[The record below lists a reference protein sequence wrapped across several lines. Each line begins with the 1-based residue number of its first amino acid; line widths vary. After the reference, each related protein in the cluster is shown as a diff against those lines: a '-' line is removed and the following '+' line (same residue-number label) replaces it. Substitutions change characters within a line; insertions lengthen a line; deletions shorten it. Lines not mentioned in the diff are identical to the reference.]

1 MWARLAFCCWGL
13 ALVSGWAT
21 FQQLSPSRNFSFR
34 LFPEAAPGAPGRLP
48 EPPAPSEDAAAAES
62 KVERL
67 GQAFR
72 RRVRRLRELS
82 ERLELVFL
90 VDESS
95 SVGQANF
102 LSELKFVRKLL
113 SDFPVVP
120 TATRVAIVTF
130 SSKNNVVPRVDYIS
144 SRRAHQ
150 HKCALL
156 SREIPAI
163 TYRGGGTY
171 TKGAF
176 QQAAQ
181 ILRHS
186 RENSTKV
193 IFLITDGYSNGG
205 DPRPIAAS
213 LRDFGVEIFTFGIWQ
228 GNIRELNDMAS
239 IPKEEHCYLLHSFEE
254 FEALARRALHEDL
267 PSGSF
272 IQEDMSHCS
281 YLCEAGKDCCDQMA
295 SCKCG
300 THTGQF
306 ECICE
311 KGYYGKGLQYE
322 CTACPSGTYKPE
334 GSPGGISTCLP
345 CPDENHTSPP
355 GSTSPEDCVCKE
367 GYQASGQTC
376 KVVHC
381 PALKPP
387 ENGYFIRNT
396 CNNHFNAACGV
407 RCHPGFDLVG
417 SSIFLCLPSGLW
429 SGSESSCRVRT
440 CPRLRQPKHGR
451 LSCSA
456 GEMSYRTVCLV
467 TCDEGYRLE
476 GSARLTCQVNAQWDG
491 PEPRCVERHCATFQ
505 KPKGV
510 TVSPPTCGRHPA
522 KPGTICQLSCRQGFV
537 LSGGREEVRCTTS
550 GKWSAKVQT
559 AACKDVEAPQINCP
573 ADIEA
578 ETQEQQDSANITWQI
593 PTAKDNS
600 GEKVSIHVHPAFSP
614 PYLFPIGD
622 VAVTYTATDPSSNQA
637 SCTFHIK
644 VIDVEPPSI
653 DWCRS
658 PPPVQVSEKEHA
670 VTWDEPQFSDNS
682 GAVLTVT
689 RSHTPGDLFPQG
701 ETVVRYTAT
710 DPSGNNRTCDIH
722 IVVKGS
728 PCEVP
733 FTPVN
738 GDFVC
743 TQDSTG
749 VNCTLS
755 CLEGY
760 DFTEGST
767 DKYYCAYE
775 DGIWKPP
782 YSTEWPDCAIKRF
795 ANHGYKSF
803 EMLYKATRC
812 DDTDLLKKFSEA
824 FETTLGKMV
833 PSFCSDA
840 DDIDCRL
847 EDLTKKYC
855 LEYNYDYENGF
866 AIGPGGWGAANR
878 LDYSYGDF
886 QDTVRETPTGAGK
899 ARSSR
904 IERSAPLSDHKIRL
918 IFNITASVPLP
929 DERNDTLELENQ
941 QRLIKTLETITN
953 RLKRTLTKEPMYSFQ
968 LASEMLVADSNS
980 LETEKAF
987 LFCRPGSVL
996 RGRMCVNCP
1005 LGTYYSLEHSVCE
1018 SCLMGSYQDEEGQ
1031 LECKPC
1037 PTGTYTEYLHSRSSS
1052 ECKAQCKQGT
1062 YSSNG
1067 LETCESCPLG
1077 SYQPAFG
1084 SRGCLL
1090 CPENTSTV
1098 KRGAVD
1104 ISACGVPC
1112 PVGEFSRSGLMPCY
1126 PCPQDYY
1133 QPNPGKSFCLSC
1145 PFYGTTTI
1153 TGARSITD
1161 CSSFSSTFSAAEEST
1176 VLLSSPGHVK
1186 KKYEVSSQVFHECFL
1201 NPCHNSGTCQQ
1212 LGRGY
1217 VCLCL
1222 PGYTG
1227 LKCEIDI
1234 DECSSL
1240 PCHNNGICK
1249 DRVGEFI
1256 CECPS
1261 GYTGQLCEENV
1272 NECSSSP
1279 CLNKGTCVDGLA
1291 GYQCTCVKGYMGL
1304 HCETEVNECQSSPC
1318 LNNAVCED
1326 QLGGFLC
1333 KCPPGFLGTRCDINM
1348 DECLSQPC
1356 KNGATCKDGANSF
1369 RCHCAAGFTG
1379 THCELNINECQSNPC
1394 KNQATCVDEL
1404 NSYSCKCQPGFSGR
1418 RCETE
1423 QSAGFNLDFEV
1434 SGIYGYVMLDGVLP
1448 SLHAVTCT
1456 FWMKSSDDINYGT
1469 PISYALEN
1477 GSDNTFLLT
1486 DYNGWVLYVNGKEKI
1501 TDCPSV
1507 NDGNWHHIAITW
1519 TSTGGAWK
1527 VYIDGKLSDGGMGLS
1542 IGSPIPGTF
1551 GGGAL
1556 VIGQEQDEKGEG
1568 FNPAESFVGSISQ
1581 LNLWDYVLS
1590 PQQVNSLATSC
1601 PEELSKGNVLAWP
1614 DFLSGIVGRVKI
1626 NPKSIF
1632 CSDCPS
1638 LEGSVP
1644 HLRTASR
1651 DVKPGSKIS
1660 LFCDPGFQM
1669 VGNSVQYCLNQGQ
1682 WTQPLPRCERISC
1695 GVPPPLEHGFYSAED
1710 FHAGSTVTYQCNNGY
1725 YLLGDSRMFCTDN
1738 GSWNG
1743 ISPSCLDVDEC
1754 AVGSDC
1760 SEHASCLNTNGSYV
1774 CSCIPPY
1781 TGDGKNCAEPIKCK
1795 TPGNPENGHS
1805 SGETYTVGAEVTFSC
1820 EEGYQLVGVARI
1832 TCLESGEWS
1841 HLIPYCEA
1849 VSCGAPA
1856 LPENGG
1862 IDGSAFT
1869 YGNKVIYR
1877 CNKGYTLEGE
1887 KESSCLAS
1895 GSWSHS
1901 PPVCELVKC
1910 SSPEDVN
1917 HGNYISSGLTYLS
1930 TASYSC
1936 DNGYSLQGPS
1946 VIECS
1951 ASGSW
1956 DRAPPTCHLVSC
1968 GEPPAIKDAVTTGS
1982 NFTYGNTVTY
1992 ACREGYT
1999 LAGPDT
2005 IECLASGRWSRSDQQ
2020 CLAVSCDEPP
2030 SVEHASPETAHRLF
2044 GDIAFYYCSDGYS
2057 LADNSQLLCNAQGKW
2072 VPPEGQA
2079 MPRCIAHF
2087 CEKPPAVSYS
2097 ILESVSKAKFAA
2109 GSVVSF
2115 KCMEGFVLNTS
2126 AKIEC
2131 LRGGQW
2137 SPSPMSIQCI
2147 PVRCGEPP
2155 RIRNGY
2161 AIGSNYSFGAMVAYS
2176 CNRGFYIKGEKK
2188 SACEA
2193 TGQWSSPIPT
2203 CHPVSCSE
2211 PPKVENG
2218 FLEHTTGRTFESE
2231 VRYQCNP
2238 GYKSVGSPVF
2248 VCQANR
2254 HWHSE
2259 SPLSCIPLNCGK
2271 PPPIQNGYIKGENFE
2286 VGAKVHFFC
2295 NEGYELI
2302 GDHSWTCLK
2311 SGKWSKK
2318 PNQKCVPAK
2327 CPEPP
2332 LLENQLVLKE
2342 LTTEVG
2348 VVTFSCKE
2356 GHVLQG
2362 RSVLRCLPSQQ
2373 WNDSFP
2379 VCKMVLC
2386 RPPPLIS
2393 FGVPAPSSALHF
2405 GSTVKYSCVDGFFL
2419 KGDPATSC
2427 QADGTWSSPLP
2438 ECVPVECP
2446 QPEEILNGIIDV
2458 QGLAYLSTALYTCKP
2473 GFELVGNTTT
2483 LCGENGHWLG
2493 KKPTCKPIE
2502 CPKPKEILNGKF
2514 SYTKLH
2520 YGQTVTYSCDRGF
2533 RLEGPKALTC
2543 LETGDWDVDVPS
2555 CNAIH
2560 CDPPQPIENGFV
2572 EGADYSY
2579 GAMIIYSCFP
2589 GFQVA
2594 GHAMQ
2599 TCEESG
2605 WSSSIPTCVPID
2617 CGLPPHIDFGDS
2629 TVVRDGQG
2637 YFNQED
2643 DMMEVPH
2650 VTPHPPHHL
2659 GTVAKIWGN
2668 KKGSPAMHSA
2678 KFRYNTLV
2686 SYGCNPGY
2694 ELLGNAVLIC
2704 QEDGTWNGSAPSC
2717 ISIECDL
2724 PVAPENGFLHVT
2736 ETTTGSAVQYSC
2748 KPGHTLVGSDIR
2760 LCLRN
2765 REWSGASP
2773 RCEAISCPKPNPVT
2787 DGSIQ
2792 GSTYSYLS
2800 VLYYEC
2806 NSGYVLNGTSRRT
2819 CQEDKT
2825 WDGDEPVC
2833 IPVDCG
2839 SPPSSANGKVKGE
2852 EYTFQKEVQ
2861 YTCNTGFLLEGASS
2875 RVCLADGSWSGN
2887 TPTCVPVQCAP
2898 PSQVANGVM
2907 DGRDYGFGKEVVFHC
2922 QDGYALHGA
2931 PKLTCQSDGNWDAQV
2946 PVCKPVNCSP
2956 PEDLDRGFPNGFSF
2970 YRGGQMEYQCFPGY
2984 KLHGSPSRK
2993 CLSNSSWSGS
3003 PPSCLPCKCSPPT
3016 IQSGAVN
3023 GTDVSCGK
3031 AAQIRCFKGF
3041 QLLGLSEITCEA
3053 DGQWSS
3059 DFPRCE
3065 HPSCGSPPTI
3075 PNAFIIERSSLDENV
3090 ITYTCKPGYVI
3101 QGSSDLICTEKGMWS
3116 QPYPVCEPLSCG
3128 PPPSV
3133 SNAVVTGEAYTYE
3146 SQVKLR
3152 CLEGYMMDTEIDT
3165 FTCQKDGRW
3174 FPELISC
3181 SPKKCPL
3188 PTNVTHILVH
3198 GDDFSVNTQVSV
3210 SCAEGYTYEG
3220 VNISTCQLDG
3230 TWEPPFSDESCS
3242 PISCGKPES
3251 PEHGFVFGS
3260 EYNFESTIT
3269 YHCETGYELEGNRER
3284 VCQENGQ
3291 WTGEVVTC
3299 KKIMCEAPLE
3309 FLNGKAEVENS
3320 TTGPSVIYSCN
3331 RGYSLEGAPE
3341 ASCTEN
3347 GTWSHPVPLCKP
3359 NPCPVPF
3366 VIPENAVLS
3375 EKEFYVDQNVSIKC
3389 REGFL
3394 LRGQSTITC
3403 NPDETWTQTSAKCEK
3418 ISCGPPTHVENAIA
3432 RGVHYQYGDMITY
3445 SCYSGYMLEGS
3456 LRSVCLENGT
3466 WTSPPVCRAVCRFP
3480 CQNGGICQRPNACS
3494 CPDGWMGRLCEE
3506 PICILPCLNGGRCVA
3521 PYQCDCSPGWT
3532 GSRCH
3537 TAVCQSPCLNGGK
3550 CVRPNRCH
3558 CLSAWTGHDCS
3569 RKRRTGF

>member
-1 MWARLAFCCWGL
+1 
-13 ALVSGWAT
+13 
-21 FQQLSPSRNFSFR
+21 
-34 LFPEAAPGAPGRLP
+34 
-48 EPPAPSEDAAAAES
+48 
-62 KVERL
+62 
-67 GQAFR
+67 
-72 RRVRRLRELS
+72 
-82 ERLELVFL
+82 
-90 VDESS
+90 
-95 SVGQANF
+95 
-102 LSELKFVRKLL
+102 
-113 SDFPVVP
+113 
-120 TATRVAIVTF
+120 
-130 SSKNNVVPRVDYIS
+130 
-144 SRRAHQ
+144 
-150 HKCALL
+150 
-156 SREIPAI
+156 
-163 TYRGGGTY
+163 
-171 TKGAF
+171 
-176 QQAAQ
+176 
-181 ILRHS
+181 
-186 RENSTKV
+186 
-193 IFLITDGYSNGG
+193 
-205 DPRPIAAS
+205 
-213 LRDFGVEIFTFGIWQ
+213 
-228 GNIRELNDMAS
+228 
-239 IPKEEHCYLLHSFEE
+239 
-254 FEALARRALHEDL
+254 
-267 PSGSF
+267 
-272 IQEDMSHCS
+272 
-281 YLCEAGKDCCDQMA
+281 
-295 SCKCG
+295 
-300 THTGQF
+300 
-306 ECICE
+306 
-311 KGYYGKGLQYE
+311 
-322 CTACPSGTYKPE
+322 
-334 GSPGGISTCLP
+334 
-345 CPDENHTSPP
+345 
-355 GSTSPEDCVCKE
+355 
-367 GYQASGQTC
+367 
-376 KVVHC
+376 
-381 PALKPP
+381 
-387 ENGYFIRNT
+387 
-396 CNNHFNAACGV
+396 
-407 RCHPGFDLVG
+407 
-417 SSIFLCLPSGLW
+417 
-429 SGSESSCRVRT
+429 
-440 CPRLRQPKHGR
+440 
-451 LSCSA
+451 
-456 GEMSYRTVCLV
+456 MSYRTVCLV

-510 TVSPPTCGRHPA
+510 TVSPPNCGRHPA

-537 LSGGREEVRCTTS
+537 LSGAREEVRCTTS
-550 GKWSAKVQT
+550 GKWSAKVQM
-559 AACKDVEAPQINCP
+559 AACK
-573 ADIEA
+573 
-578 ETQEQQDSANITWQI
+578 
-593 PTAKDNS
+593 
-600 GEKVSIHVHPAFSP
+600 
-614 PYLFPIGD
+614 D

-644 VIDVEPPSI
+644 VIGKSSDYLDVEPPSI

-722 IVVKGS
+722 IVVK
-728 PCEVP
+728 V
-733 FTPVN
+733 
-738 GDFVC
+738 
-743 TQDSTG
+743 
-749 VNCTLS
+749 
-755 CLEGY
+755 
-760 DFTEGST
+760 
-767 DKYYCAYE
+767 
-775 DGIWKPP
+775 
-782 YSTEWPDCAIKRF
+782 KRF

-996 RGRMCVNCP
+996 RGRMC
-1005 LGTYYSLEHSVCE
+1005 
-1018 SCLMGSYQDEEGQ
+1018 
-1031 LECKPC
+1031 
-1037 PTGTYTEYLHSRSSS
+1037 
-1052 ECKAQCKQGT
+1052 
-1062 YSSNG
+1062 
-1067 LETCESCPLG
+1067 
-1077 SYQPAFG
+1077 
-1084 SRGCLL
+1084 
-1090 CPENTSTV
+1090 
-1098 KRGAVD
+1098 
-1104 ISACGVPC
+1104 
-1112 PVGEFSRSGLMPCY
+1112 
-1126 PCPQDYY
+1126 
-1133 QPNPGKSFCLSC
+1133 
-1145 PFYGTTTI
+1145 
-1153 TGARSITD
+1153 
-1161 CSSFSSTFSAAEEST
+1161 
-1176 VLLSSPGHVK
+1176 
-1186 KKYEVSSQVFHECFL
+1186 
-1201 NPCHNSGTCQQ
+1201 
-1212 LGRGY
+1212 
-1217 VCLCL
+1217 
-1222 PGYTG
+1222 
-1227 LKCEIDI
+1227 
-1234 DECSSL
+1234 
-1240 PCHNNGICK
+1240 
-1249 DRVGEFI
+1249 
-1256 CECPS
+1256 
-1261 GYTGQLCEENV
+1261 GQLCEENV

-1291 GYQCTCVKGYMGL
+1291 GYHCTCVKGYMGL

-1369 RCHCAAGFTG
+1369 RCQCAAGFTG
-1379 THCELNINECQSNPC
+1379 THCELNINECQSDPC

-1404 NSYSCKCQPGFSGR
+1404 NSYSCKCQPGFSGS
-1418 RCETE
+1418 RCET
-1423 QSAGFNLDFEV
+1423 GFNLDFEV

-1448 SLHAVTCT
+1448 SLHAVTCA

-1542 IGSPIPGTF
+1542 IGSPIP
-1551 GGGAL
+1551 
-1556 VIGQEQDEKGEG
+1556 
-1568 FNPAESFVGSISQ
+1568 
-1581 LNLWDYVLS
+1581 
-1590 PQQVNSLATSC
+1590 
-1601 PEELSKGNVLAWP
+1601 
-1614 DFLSGIVGRVKI
+1614 
-1626 NPKSIF
+1626 
-1632 CSDCPS
+1632 
-1638 LEGSVP
+1638 
-1644 HLRTASR
+1644 
-1651 DVKPGSKIS
+1651 
-1660 LFCDPGFQM
+1660 
-1669 VGNSVQYCLNQGQ
+1669 
-1682 WTQPLPRCERISC
+1682 
-1695 GVPPPLEHGFYSAED
+1695 AED

-1774 CSCIPPY
+1774 CSCILPY

-1862 IDGSAFT
+1862 VDGSAFT
-1869 YGNKVIYR
+1869 YGNKVI
-1877 CNKGYTLEGE
+1877 
-1887 KESSCLAS
+1887 
-1895 GSWSHS
+1895 
-1901 PPVCELVKC
+1901 
-1910 SSPEDVN
+1910 
-1917 HGNYISSGLTYLS
+1917 
-1930 TASYSC
+1930 
-1936 DNGYSLQGPS
+1936 YSLQGPS

-1982 NFTYGNTVTY
+1982 NFTFGNTVTY

-2005 IECLASGRWSRSDQQ
+2005 IECLASGKWSRSDQQ

-2155 RIRNGY
+2155 RIMNGY

-2419 KGDPATSC
+2419 KGDPTTSC

-2520 YGQTVTYSCDRGF
+2520 YGQTITYSCDRGF

-2543 LETGDWDVDVPS
+2543 LETGDWDVAVPS

-2668 KKGSPAMHSA
+2668 TKGSPAVHLA
-2678 KFRYNTLV
+2678 KFQYNTLV
-2686 SYGCNPGY
+2686 SYSCNPGY

-2760 LCLRN
+2760 LCLRS

-2773 RCEAISCPKPNPVT
+2773 RCEVISCPKPNPVT

-2839 SPPSSANGKVKGE
+2839 SPPSSANGQVKGE

-2887 TPTCVPVQCAP
+2887 TPTCVPIRCAP
-2898 PSQVANGVM
+2898 PPQVANGVM
-2907 DGRDYGFGKEVVFHC
+2907 DGLDYGFGKEVVFHC

-2970 YRGGQMEYQCFPGY
+2970 YRGGQIEYQCFPGY

-3016 IQSGAVN
+3016 IQSGVVN
-3023 GTDVSCGK
+3023 GTDVGCGK
-3031 AAQIRCFKGF
+3031 AAQIQCFKGF

-3065 HPSCGSPPTI
+3065 HPSCGSPPMI
-3075 PNAFIIERSSLDENV
+3075 PNAFIIERGSLEENV

-3101 QGSSDLICTEKGMWS
+3101 QGSSDLICTEKGTWS

-3133 SNAVVTGEAYTYE
+3133 SNAVATGEAYTYE

-3152 CLEGYMMDTEIDT
+3152 CLEGYMMDTDIDT

-3198 GDDFSVNTQVSV
+3198 GHDFSVNKQVSV
-3210 SCAEGYTYEG
+3210 SCAEGYTYKG

-3260 EYNFESTIT
+3260 EYNFESMIT

-3291 WTGEVVTC
+3291 WTGEVATC
-3299 KKIMCEAPLE
+3299 K
-3309 FLNGKAEVENS
+3309 
-3320 TTGPSVIYSCN
+3320 T
-3331 RGYSLEGAPE
+3331 
-3341 ASCTEN
+3341 
-3347 GTWSHPVPLCKP
+3347 

-3394 LRGQSTITC
+3394 LRGQSIITC

-3466 WTSPPVCRAVCRFP
+3466 WTSPPVCRA
-3480 CQNGGICQRPNACS
+3480 
-3494 CPDGWMGRLCEE
+3494 
-3506 PICILPCLNGGRCVA
+3506 ICILPCLNGGRCAA

-3537 TAVCQSPCLNGGK
+3537 TGYENTLDI
-3550 CVRPNRCH
+3550 CVITQNVVTLYVQQCGWEMELDLHRIPLKIKIESIVH
-3558 CLSAWTGHDCS
+3558 I
-3569 RKRRTGF
+3569 KE